1 MRYGGGKE
9 GKRTGGKG
17 VYDLTSRDEVS
28 RDEWARNKLQAEC
41 AKLRGVICLTSRR
54 NRDA

>member
-1 MRYGGGKE
+1 MIE
-9 GKRTGGKG
+9 GKREEEAAGGKG

-28 RDEWARNKLQAEC
+28 RDEWARNKLHVEC